1 MEDKGD
7 LRMKKAFM
15 IFGAALII
23 VALLVGW
30 WKWCDSRIITKVS
43 RKPLTLPEDV
53 RGVILMKT
61 LGGDFIGFD
70 LRTWRVRRFRQGL
83 GIQLEEPS
91 LISPDGKKEL
101 RDSPFRV
108 RTDVYFLDKGV
119 TLTLAH
125 AVSLQPLEAA
135 WSPNSRYLAY
145 LTVLED
151 TPWLSDVYVTDLDR
165 GSWWYVLTAKNVDI
179 VWWVEQDRL
188 MESTR

>member
-1 MEDKGD
+1 
-7 LRMKKAFM
+7 MKKAFVVFVAAFIM
-15 IFGAALII
+15 VTALI
-23 VALLVGW
+23 GW
-30 WKWCDSRIITKVS
+30 LKWYDSRIITRVS
-43 RKPLTLPEDV
+43 RKTLTIPEDV
-53 RGVILMKT
+53 RGLILMKT

-70 LRTWRVRRFRQGL
+70 LQIWRVRCFSRGL
-83 GIQLEEPS
+83 EIQLEDPS

-101 RDSPFRV
+101 RDSPFKV

-125 AVSLQPLEAA
+125 AVSLRPLEAD
-135 WSPNSRYLAY
+135 WSPNSRYLVY

-151 TPWLSDVYVTDLDR
+151 TPWLSNVYVTDLDR
-165 GSWWYVLTAKNVDI
+165 GSWWYVLTAKNVDK